1 MGLCSEGVPRT
12 MEVFHRLQKERHTLL
27 HTLHHSWF
35 AAVAAGS
42 LVVAVEHKNWQKARK
57 DLLQVQRLLVV
68 HKCWKLVV

>member
-1 MGLCSEGVPRT
+1 MGLCSEGVLRT
-12 MEVFHRLQKERHTLL
+12 MEGFHRLQKEHHTLL

-57 DLLQVQRLLVV
+57 DLLLV
-68 HKCWKLVV
+68 